1 MTGGET
7 NKYLL
12 FTIEKE
18 HYGIPITRVQEVIR
32 HIPITPLHQTSQ
44 FLKGVINLR
53 GKIIPIIDMR
63 LKFGLLEKPYNDRT
77 IFIIV
82 EILGDREINSIGLA
96 VDAVQDVADI
106 SESSINRTP
115 EIGFKFKNN
124 YLLGIVQINNI
135 MIMLLNLDH
144 ILNTEDVVQLGEQV
158 EETRNKEEI
167 DV

>member
-1 MTGGET
+1 MGEEK

-63 LKFGLLEKPYNDRT
+63 LKFGLPEKPYNDRT
-77 IFIIV
+77 VFIIV
-82 EILGDREINSIGLA
+82 EILGGREINSIGLA

-106 SESSINRTP
+106 LESSINRTP
-115 EIGFKFKNN
+115 EIGFKFKSN
-124 YLLGIVQINNI
+124 YLFGIVQINNT

-144 ILNTEDVVQLGEQV
+144 ILNTEDVVQLSEQV